1 MEIKELHATIML
13 LSIIFLSSIFKN
25 NEVIIP
31 ENTITIIK
39 QGQTPIF
46 QNYNFVEDEERIT
59 VDTSRHIIDNAN
71 HHAGRKWMKKYRSG
85 IRFEFNP

>member
-1 MEIKELHATIML
+1 MEIKELHATIIL

-46 QNYNFVEDEERIT
+46 QQYNFVEDDEKIT
-59 VDTSRHIIDNAN
+59 VDTSKNIVNNKNRHT
-71 HHAGRKWMKKYRSG
+71 GRKWMKKYRSG

>member
-13 LSIIFLSSIFKN
+13 LSIIFLSSIFKDN
-25 NEVIIP
+25 QVIIP

-46 QNYNFVEDEERIT
+46 QNYNFVEEQERIA
-59 VDTSRHIIDNAN
+59 VDTSRHIIDNPN
-71 HHAGRKWMKKYRSG
+71 HHAGREWMKKYRSG

>member
-1 MEIKELHATIML
+1 ML

-25 NEVIIP
+25 NDVIIP

-39 QGQTPIF
+39 QRQTPIF
-46 QNYNFVEDEERIT
+46 QNYNFVKDEERIA
-59 VDTSRHIIDNAN
+59 VDTSRHIIIDNAN
-71 HHAGRKWMKKYRSG
+71 HHAGREWMKKYRSG

>member
-1 MEIKELHATIML
+1 ML

-46 QNYNFVEDEERIT
+46 QNYNFLEDETRIT